1 MSLSLKISNFI
12 IVLSEPDGAPRN
24 VRGQNTSSTSIS
36 VSWEEVQA
44 ELKNGIIT
52 DYTIKYQSLTENV
65 NGVKQAGPNDRQA
78 NLTGLKK
85 FVEYNISVIA
95 FTVKGGGPPN
105 FTVVRTDQDS
115 KSYNTFLLL
124 LLLLL
129 QSVSA
134 FVYLFVC
141 FFGLV

>member
-1 MSLSLKISNFI
+1 M
-12 IVLSEPDGAPRN
+12 
-24 VRGQNTSSTSIS
+24 RGQNTSSTSIS

-44 ELKNGIIT
+44 ELRNGIIT
-52 DYTIKYQSLTENV
+52 GYTIRYQSLTEND
-65 NGVKQAGPNDRQA
+65 NGVVEAGPNDRQA

-115 KSYNTFLLL
+115 KSYNTCFS
-124 LLLLL
+124 LLLL
-129 QSVSA
+129 QSVTA
-134 FVYLFVC
+134 FLFL
-141 FFGLV
+141 FFFFFLVRSGEVSIAMLRLTS

>member
-1 MSLSLKISNFI
+1 M
-12 IVLSEPDGAPRN
+12 
-24 VRGQNTSSTSIS
+24 
-36 VSWEEVQA
+36 QA
-44 ELKNGIIT
+44 ELQNGIIT
-52 DYTIKYQSLTENV
+52 GYTIKYQSLTEND
-65 NGVKQAGPNDRQA
+65 NGVVQAGPDDRQA
-78 NLTGLKK
+78 NLTGLKE

-115 KSYNTFLLL
+115 KSYNTFIIIYL

-134 FVYLFVC
+134 FVLTMTM
-141 FFGLV
+141 GLNRLVLMIVRPT

>member
-1 MSLSLKISNFI
+1 M
-12 IVLSEPDGAPRN
+12 
-24 VRGQNTSSTSIS
+24 RGQNTSSTSIS

-52 DYTIKYQSLTENV
+52 GYSIKYQSLAESDNRV
-65 NGVKQAGPNDRQA
+65 VQGGPNDRQA

-95 FTVKGGGPPN
+95 FTVKGGGPAN

-115 KSYNTFLLL
+115 KSYNTCFSLLQ
-124 LLLLL
+124 L

-134 FVYLFVC
+134 FLFLL
-141 FFGLV
+141 FFFCVWGGGWGGEGLV